1 MNVLFVTKTVNYIV
15 EKLQETENVNLEVID
30 CSLMSM
36 PESGHEEPGEETC
49 RETVLAKIRNILD
62 KGETDALAVY
72 DCPFVTT
79 NDLITLSCKE
89 SFLIRPQA
97 DHVALLKLN
106 DRHDAMKTVVEH
118 DVDIINKP
126 GSWLY
131 NEAVE
136 FWSWIVLDVF
146 MLKTEH
152 NLYYE
157 VMYKWPLGQKMLWSK
172 SGKDIGDA
180 SSFLENE
187 QYERAL
193 TLALRTKKL
202 MEAVYDVTGDVDF
215 YSRYD
220 FSEIYKINHIIG
232 CIYWKKGEHDK
243 ARPYIERSVELV
255 TRLGK
260 YYESQRNYTSA
271 NVYYV
276 LILFTVFRTYG
287 KESEAAAQAHCV
299 LARFQLRWKEYAKA
313 IESASNAHNVA
324 KQIYG
329 EIHPFFIQTLNLLCK
344 ASIGLEEYDKAL
356 AYAHEILDLCQ
367 ALCTKNMSA
376 EKWPDS
382 LLQYELCLKTIT
394 PDDKQ
399 DFEQLAAL
407 AETLDFSFPE

>member
-1 MNVLFVTKTVNYIV
+1 MNVLFVTKTTNYIV

-49 RETVLAKIRNILD
+49 REAVLAKIRHILD

-72 DCPFVTT
+72 DCPLVTT
-79 NDLITLSCKE
+79 NDLISMSCKE

-172 SGKDIGDA
+172 SGKDMGDVNR
-180 SSFLENE
+180 FLEKG

-193 TLALRTKKL
+193 ALALRTKKL
-202 MEAVYDVTGDVDF
+202 VEAVYDVTVDVDPF
-215 YSRYD
+215 SRYD
-220 FSEIYKINHIIG
+220 YENHSGINRVLGRIHYKM
-232 CIYWKKGEHDK
+232 GEPDK
-243 ARPYIERSVELV
+243 AKPYIERSTELQ
-255 TRLGK
+255 TKLADF
-260 YYESQRNYTSA
+260 YESQRKYPLAYGN
-271 NVYYV
+271 YV
-276 LILFTVFRTYG
+276 LILYTAFCTYG

-299 LARFQLRWKEYAKA
+299 LARFRLRWEKYSEAKED
-313 IESASNAHNVA
+313 ASNAHNVA

-329 EIHPFFIQTLNLLCK
+329 EVHPFFIQTLNLLCK
-344 ASIGLEEYDKAL
+344 ASICLEEYDNAL
-356 AYAHEILDLCQ
+356 TYAHELLDLCQ
-367 ALCTKNMSA
+367 ALCTKNSPA

-382 LLQYELCLKTIT
+382 LLQYELCLKTLT
-394 PDDKQ
+394 PDNKQ
-399 DFEQLAAL
+399 GFEQLAAL